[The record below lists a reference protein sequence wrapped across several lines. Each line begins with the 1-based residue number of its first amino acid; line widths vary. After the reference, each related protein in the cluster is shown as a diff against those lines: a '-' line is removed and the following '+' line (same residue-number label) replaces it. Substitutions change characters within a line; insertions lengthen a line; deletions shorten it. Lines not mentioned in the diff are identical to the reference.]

1 MGHDKQ
7 NISKNDRINLDSNT
21 GEDDELMF
29 GQLIALWDVNK
40 KDIEE
45 FVFKTNKED
54 DERNKL
60 MQDKYNELIDLLEA
74 KLNGVKALELYTEL
88 LKSI

>member
-74 KLNGVKALELYTEL
+74 KLNLNI
-88 LKSI
+88 KSDLNL